1 MSVVV
6 EDKTGKTQL
15 VTKGAVKEMIKY
27 CTYAELN
34 GKVVPHDDEVM
45 NIILKKT
52 EEYNEKG
59 MRVLAI
65 AHKTD
70 PAPVG

>member
-1 MSVVV
+1 
-6 EDKTGKTQL
+6 
-15 VTKGAVKEMIKY
+15 MIKC